1 MGKQMGDIKKEGR
14 GRSHKVIYELPMLKY
29 TSFPTIA
36 TLSWHDITDGQDRR
50 RNPHHTTAFQS
61 LNVSK
66 KKTQS
71 SRTFSHFLTYLSSNK
86 AKSRITNAKT
96 TLVKNSEARL
106 SFCSAKTLNSMGN
119 AA

>member
-66 KKTQS
+66 KKLS
-71 SRTFSHFLTYLSSNK
+71 LRGPFHTF
-86 AKSRITNAKT
+86 
-96 TLVKNSEARL
+96 
-106 SFCSAKTLNSMGN
+106 
-119 AA
+119 